1 MEPYFTRRKWQK
13 HTLNVLDS
21 VLKTWRKSGR
31 LAHTVINRPL
41 CYSMSLPSTFKV
53 LPRVHSF
60 FLEGKKALTELMFLI
75 LKVCAVS
82 PKVAQK
88 IEKHLIKH
96 GTIEMEA
103 PMEEQVTI

>member
-1 MEPYFTRRKWQK
+1 
-13 HTLNVLDS
+13 
-21 VLKTWRKSGR
+21 
-31 LAHTVINRPL
+31 
-41 CYSMSLPSTFKV
+41 
-53 LPRVHSF
+53 
-60 FLEGKKALTELMFLI
+60 MFLI

-96 GTIEMEA
+96 GTIGMEA